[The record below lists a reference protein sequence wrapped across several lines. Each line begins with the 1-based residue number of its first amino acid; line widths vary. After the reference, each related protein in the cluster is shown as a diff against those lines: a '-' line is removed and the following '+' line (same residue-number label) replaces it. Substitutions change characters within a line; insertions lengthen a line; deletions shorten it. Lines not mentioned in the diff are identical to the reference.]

1 LILNRPIL
9 LYFHIIY
16 IYDMSVAIDAH
27 ELREYLH
34 SIKDDWNYITPMDFY
49 NEYVV
54 KKKGLLLD

>member
-1 LILNRPIL
+1 
-9 LYFHIIY
+9 
-16 IYDMSVAIDAH
+16 MSVAIDAH